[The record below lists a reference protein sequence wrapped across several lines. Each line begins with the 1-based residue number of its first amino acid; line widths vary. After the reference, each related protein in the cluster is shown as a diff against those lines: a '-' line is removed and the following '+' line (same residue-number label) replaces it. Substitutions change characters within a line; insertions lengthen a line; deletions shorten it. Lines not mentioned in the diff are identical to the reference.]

1 MDEVSWG
8 NGVRRF
14 RRVLPNILQGKT
26 RGKKP
31 CGKSP
36 SGKPKKRERPALTKY
51 KGWYIMKSLLVV
63 FRGVRECLWLGG
75 LGEEESGQKGRMVF
89 HKLS

>member
-1 MDEVSWG
+1 M
-8 NGVRRF
+8 RRF

-31 CGKSP
+31 CGKKSLW
-36 SGKPKKRERPALTKY
+36 KTQERERPALTKHI
-51 KGWYIMKSLLVV
+51 GWYIMKSLLVV
-63 FRGVRECLWLGG
+63 FRGVRECLQLGG
-75 LGEEESGQKGRMVF
+75 SGEEESGHKGRMVF